1 MNAEKKAV
9 KSLFASDSQ
18 NSDNADEL
26 LGLCSGQ
33 FAGGGAP
40 WRDPSAPANA
50 HRGLFTP
57 DSTNNDCLLDVLSG
71 RFTST
76 QASHDEQYTS
86 RSACCIYLFQI
97 HCHPAL
103 QLNFAVKKLNI
114 SNTRSLSR

>member
-1 MNAEKKAV
+1 VSVISEKKAV

-18 NSDNADEL
+18 NSDNGDEL

-33 FAGGGAP
+33 FSGGGAP
-40 WRDPSAPANA
+40 WRDPSTAADA

-76 QASHDEQYTS
+76 QATQDDRYAS
-86 RSACCIYLFQI
+86 RLMCLISALHF
-97 HCHPAL
+97 L
-103 QLNFAVKKLNI
+103 M
-114 SNTRSLSR
+114 T

>member
-1 MNAEKKAV
+1 MCVISEKKAV

-33 FAGGGAP
+33 FSGGSAT
-40 WRDPSAPANA
+40 WRDQSSVTDV

-57 DSTNNDCLLDVLSG
+57 DSTNNECLLDVLSG

-76 QASHDEQYTS
+76 QASQEDQGAS
-86 RSACCIYLFQI
+86 RSAWW
-97 HCHPAL
+97 
-103 QLNFAVKKLNI
+103 I
-114 SNTRSLSR
+114 SVEL